1 MCVYV
6 YNYICILYIDII
18 RFNAVGQLLPV
29 AFPPSCSNA
38 ERAEGP
44 RDTSPKHLSARPRE
58 FHHLTD
64 IEQRPGALG
73 ALDKASKYRNPPRF
87 FWGSRKKLFKI
98 KISKNV

>member
-1 MCVYV
+1 MYIYNMCVYIYTCIYIYVCVYV

-18 RFNAVGQLLPV
+18 RFKAVGQLLPV

-44 RDTSPKHLSARPRE
+44 RDTSPKHLSARPHE

-64 IEQRPGALG
+64 IQQRPGALG
-73 ALDKASKYRNPPRF
+73 ALNKGLN
-87 FWGSRKKLFKI
+87 I
-98 KISKNV
+98 